1 MLRWIVK
8 LAGLCALGY
17 LFGVL
22 LVALGFALLVAAVEL

>member
-8 LAGLCALGY
+8 LAGAYALGY

-22 LVALGFALLVAAVEL
+22 LLALGFALLVAAVEL